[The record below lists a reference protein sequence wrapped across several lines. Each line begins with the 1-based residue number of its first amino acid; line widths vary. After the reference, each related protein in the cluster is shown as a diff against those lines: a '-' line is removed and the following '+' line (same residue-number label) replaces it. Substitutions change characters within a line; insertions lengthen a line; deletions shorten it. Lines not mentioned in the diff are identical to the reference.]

1 MQMANKRMFS
11 ARVTESAR
19 FLKMPPSSQSL
30 YFHLGMKADD
40 DGVVEAYPVMRMT
53 SSTEDDLRVLVGKG
67 FITVLNEDLVVFI
80 NDWMENNNIRADRKT
95 DSFYKDLLL
104 QVVPEAKIKDTKPSY
119 YSRKKEICQTN
130 DCQMSD
136 TCQANVSIGKVRI
149 DKNSLSKDSIDNN
162 IICPEP
168 EPTPDLSDIQLP
180 LVDKSYYD
188 VPLEK
193 IEKWKVA
200 YPAVDVKQELRKMI
214 SWLDANPKRKK
225 HETVLT
231 ALLILGFQGNRTK
244 EESTRMVQGSRH
256 VSRQPMKVTK
266 CIARC
271 TVISNHHRRI
281 RFSKEVRRWKK
292 KVAPVQLYIM
302 VNTLHGIGLQ
312 SQAV

>member
-225 HETVLT
+225 TRNGVDRFINTWLSREQDKGGVYKNGTRQQACEPTTNEGYEVYRQMYSNLKSSPEDP
-231 ALLILGFQGNRTK
+231 FQ
-244 EESTRMVQGSRH
+244 
-256 VSRQPMKVTK
+256 
-266 CIARC
+266 
-271 TVISNHHRRI
+271 
-281 RFSKEVRRWKK
+281 
-292 KVAPVQLYIM
+292 
-302 VNTLHGIGLQ
+302 
-312 SQAV
+312 